1 MLYLPESKSK
11 RKGNKTMEL
20 FFKKLA
26 NLLSVKSL
34 VTLALTVTFCVL
46 TVTGNLPENF
56 MNIYTMV
63 ITFYFVKQLNKED
76 GDVSQL

>member
-1 MLYLPESKSK
+1 
-11 RKGNKTMEL
+11 MEL
-20 FFKKLA
+20 LQKRVA

-34 VTLALTVTFCVL
+34 VTIALTVTFCIL

-63 ITFYFVKQLNKED
+63 ITFYFVKQSEKGGEN
-76 GDVSQL
+76 GV

>member
-1 MLYLPESKSK
+1 
-11 RKGNKTMEL
+11 MEL
-20 FFKKLA
+20 FLKKLA

-34 VTLALTVTFCVL
+34 VTLALTVTFCAL

-76 GDVSQL
+76 GDVS

>member
-1 MLYLPESKSK
+1 
-11 RKGNKTMEL
+11 MEL

-46 TVTGNLPENF
+46 TVQNAITENF

>member
-1 MLYLPESKSK
+1 MSAPT
-11 RKGNKTMEL
+11 NKAT
-20 FFKKLA
+20 A
-26 NLLSVKSL
+26 LSV
-34 VTLALTVTFCVL
+34 VVTFCVL
-46 TVTGNLPENF
+46 TVQNAIPENF

>member
-1 MLYLPESKSK
+1 MV
-11 RKGNKTMEL
+11 L
-20 FFKKLA
+20 FFGDLG
-26 NLLSVKSL
+26 NLRSVTSL
-34 VTLALTVTFCVL
+34 GTLALTVTFCVL
-46 TVTGNLPENF
+46 TVQNAIPENF

>member
-1 MLYLPESKSK
+1 
-11 RKGNKTMEL
+11 MEL

-46 TVTGNLPENF
+46 TVTGSLPENF

-76 GDVSQL
+76 TEATDNK

>member
-1 MLYLPESKSK
+1 
-11 RKGNKTMEL
+11 MEL

-26 NLLSVKSL
+26 NLLSVKRL

>member
-1 MLYLPESKSK
+1 
-11 RKGNKTMEL
+11 MEL
-20 FFKKLA
+20 LQKRVA

-34 VTLALTVTFCVL
+34 VTIALTVTFCIL

-63 ITFYFVKQLNKED
+63 ITFYFVKQTEKGGEN
-76 GDVSQL
+76 GV